1 MSLLNDI
8 KNTISPSLE
17 KTINSSLINDIKNT
31 INPVTID
38 QFKATIGKRG
48 GAAAANRFSVTITPP
63 SQALLGLDPNSIASS
78 ALSGNLSPGG
88 LVNDPRDINILCQSC
103 SLPALGIQ
111 TGDYDP
117 HNRATTKRP
126 TGLLR
131 EDVEFTFL
139 LTNDYYVKRLFDRW
153 MGSIIDHETEL
164 VGYRSE
170 YATDVWIQQLD
181 KKNVPIYGVKLLNA
195 YPIGVASIALGNGD
209 ADTQSVSVTMTY
221 ERSVDEGSIKS
232 TFNSTKNKLS
242 ILQKLL

>member
-1 MSLLNDI
+1 MSLIKDI
-8 KNTISPSLE
+8 L
-17 KTINSSLINDIKNT
+17 NT

-48 GAAAANRFSVTITPP
+48 GASAANRFSVTITPP
-63 SQALLGLDPNSIASS
+63 SQTLLDLDLNGMASS
-78 ALSGNLSPGG
+78 ALSGNFSLKG
-88 LVNDPRDINILCQSC
+88 LVNDPRDINILCESC

-139 LTNDYYVKRLFDRW
+139 LTNDYYVKKIFDRW
-153 MGSIIDHETEL
+153 MGSIIDPNTEL
-164 VGYRSE
+164 VSYRSE

-181 KKNVPIYGVKLLNA
+181 KQNTPTYGVKLLNA
-195 YPIGVASIALGNGD
+195 YPIGISSIALSNESAD
-209 ADTQSVSVTMTY
+209 AVQSISVTMTY
-221 ERSVDEGSIKS
+221 ERWVNEGSIKS
-232 TFNSTKNKLS
+232 TVNSTLDKIG
-242 ILQKLL
+242 ILRRLL